1 MSQIQLNVKTMSSI
15 EIVKL
20 INDHRSNSIVDA
32 IIPTLRHSDFLAKVP
47 NVLGAEYSEKF
58 RSTYLANNGK
68 ENPCYR
74 FEKREACLMAMSY
87 SYELQAIVFDRMTE
101 LETQSLKPQLP
112 TTYLD
117 ALKAL
122 VESEEAKQLAQE
134 QLQLA
139 APKVQYFDMVADVG
153 NLMTASVVAKKFG
166 MSAQVMNKHLKE
178 FKVYDSRHS
187 NKVFSQWFIDKGYG
201 EIKKTDNGYNQSKF
215 TNKGEQWIIEK
226 LTGEGII

>member
-1 MSQIQLNVKTMSSI
+1 MNQLINQSVKTMSSR
-15 EIVKL
+15 EIAELTNK
-20 INDHRSNSIVDA
+20 
-32 IIPTLRHSDFLAKVP
+32 RHSDVKRDVLVMCEQLDLDVSKFAYIYFDQLKRKQEEYRLDKKTTLCLVSGYSAK
-47 NVLGAEYSEKF
+47 LRMAIIDRWEQ
-58 RSTYLANNGK
+58 L
-68 ENPCYR
+68 EN
-74 FEKREACLMAMSY
+74 
-87 SYELQAIVFDRMTE
+87 
-101 LETQSLKPQLP
+101 QSLKPQLP
-112 TTYLD
+112 DFTNP
-117 ALKAL
+117 
-122 VESEEAKQLAQE
+122 VEAARAWANEVEAKQLAQE

-166 MSAQVMNKHLKE
+166 MSAQVMNRHLKD

-226 LTGEGII
+226 FISEGLV